1 MTKLW
6 GGRFAGEANPHFY
19 EWQKSLPHDIALLAA
34 DVTGSMAWA
43 KALVDAGVLKAKDGR
58 KITDALAEIF
68 VEASEADAPFE
79 GADAEDVHS
88 LVETELGRRVGD
100 LAKRLHTGRS
110 RNDQVATDLKLYLRE
125 LLDLLD
131 ERLRDLM
138 IALVDLAD
146 TNADLPLPGYTHMQ
160 RAQPITAGHHA
171 LAYVQMFAR
180 DRSRIDDMLARMDTC
195 PLGSGALAGT
205 AFPVDRDMIA
215 RDLGFISATRNSLDA
230 VSDRDHLAEALFACS
245 LIGVHLSRLAE
256 DWIFFATHEAG
267 FLELSDAIATGSSL
281 MPQKK
286 NPDGFELL
294 RGKSGR
300 AIGELTGFL
309 STLKGLP
316 LAYDR
321 DLQEDKQALLLGVP
335 PMVEQVE
342 IAELLVRNV
351 RYRPERCRE
360 AAESGGMNA
369 TDLADLL
376 VKTGV
381 AFRTAHERAGTVV
394 RAALEHGCEI
404 QALPKKVLADLVPE
418 LDGLDLARELSV
430 EAVLARRDVVGGTAP
445 ERVREEVDIWKRAF
459 VAELEELAEL
469 EGYAGLGDIEDAD
482 EDDNR

>member
-6 GGRFAGEANPHFY
+6 GGRFAGESDPRFF
-19 EWQKSLPHDIALLAA
+19 EWQKSLPHDVALLAA
-34 DVTGSMAWA
+34 DITGSMAWA
-43 KALVDAGVLKAKDGR
+43 KALVDAGVLKPNEGR
-58 KITDALAEIF
+58 RITDALAEIF
-68 VEASEADAPFE
+68 EEADE
-79 GADAEDVHS
+79 VDSKLVDSDAEDVHS

-110 RNDQVATDLKLYLRE
+110 RTDQVATDLKLFLRE
-125 LLDLLD
+125 LLVVLD

-146 TNADLPLPGYTHMQ
+146 ANSDLAIPGYTHMQ

-171 LAYVQMFAR
+171 LAYVQMLSR
-180 DRSRIDDMLARMDTC
+180 DRDRVGDTIARMDSC

-205 AFPVDRDMIA
+205 AFPVDREEIA
-215 RDLGFISATRNSLDA
+215 RDLGFAMPTRNSLDA
-230 VSDRDHLAEALFACS
+230 VSDRDHLAEALFTCS
-245 LIGVHLSRLAE
+245 LISVHLSRLAE
-256 DWIFFATHEAG
+256 DWIFFSSHEAG

-309 STLKGLP
+309 ATLKGLP
-316 LAYDR
+316 MAYDR

-335 PMVEQVE
+335 PIIEQVE
-342 IAELLVRNV
+342 IATLLVRNV
-351 RYRPERCRE
+351 RYRADRCRA
-360 AAESGGMNA
+360 AAEQGGMNA

-404 QALPKKVLADLVPE
+404 QALPRGVLADLVPE
-418 LDGLDLARELSV
+418 LDGLDLTHELSV
-430 EAVLARRDVVGGTAP
+430 EAVLARRDVIGGTAP
-445 ERVREEVDIWKRAF
+445 SRVREEVDAWKQAF
-459 VAELEELAEL
+459 VEELEAL
-469 EGYAGLGDIEDAD
+469 DAADDLDDD
-482 EDDNR
+482 EDKVL

>member
-1 MTKLW
+1 VTKLW
-6 GGRFAGEANPHFY
+6 GGRFEGAPDPAFF
-19 EWQKSLPHDIALLAA
+19 EWQKSLPFDIALLGA
-34 DVTGSMAWA
+34 DVTGSLAWT
-43 KALVDAGVLKAKDGR
+43 KALAGAGVIDAKEAQRIGEALT
-58 KITDALAEIF
+58 KI
-68 VEASEADAPFE
+68 FE
-79 GADAEDVHS
+79 RSQESPDPYPDSDAEDVHS
-88 LVETELGRRVGD
+88 LVETELGKRIGD

-125 LLDLLD
+125 LLGLLD
-131 ERLRDLM
+131 DRLRDLM
-138 IALVDLAD
+138 VALVDLAE

-171 LAYVQMFAR
+171 LAYVEMFDR
-180 DRSRIDDMLARMDTC
+180 DRGRVMDAMMRAGTC

-205 AFPVDRDMIA
+205 AFPVDREEIA
-215 RDLGFISATRNSLDA
+215 RDLGFLEPTRNSLDA

-245 LIGVHLSRLAE
+245 LITVHLSRLAE
-256 DWIFFATHEAG
+256 DWIFFASFEAG

-309 STLKGLP
+309 ATLKGLP

-335 PMVEQVE
+335 PVIEQVE
-342 IAELLVRNV
+342 MAAVLVRNV
-351 RYRPERCRE
+351 RYRPERCRAE
-360 AAESGGMNA
+360 AERGGMNA

-376 VKTGV
+376 VRTRV
-381 AFRTAHERAGTVV
+381 PFRTAHERAGAVV
-394 RAALEHGCEI
+394 RAALQHGCEI
-404 QALPKKVLADLVPE
+404 QALPKSLIADLLPE

-430 EAVLARRDVVGGTAP
+430 DAVLARRDVLGGTAP
-445 ERVREEVDIWKRAF
+445 ECVKAEVERWKEAF
-459 VAELEELAEL
+459 VAEL
-469 EGYAGLGDIEDAD
+469 D
-482 EDDNR
+482 EDDDGFEDDEEKDDAR

>member
-1 MTKLW
+1 VTKLW
-6 GGRFAGEANPHFY
+6 GGRFAGAANPHFF
-19 EWQKSLPHDIALLAA
+19 EWQKSLPHDIALLGA
-34 DVTGSMAWA
+34 DITGSMAWA
-43 KALVDAGVLKAKDGR
+43 KALVDAGVLKAKEGR
-58 KITDALAEIF
+58 TITDALAQIF
-68 VEASEADAPFE
+68 EEYADADAPFE

-110 RNDQVATDLKLYLRE
+110 RNDQVATDLKLFLRE
-125 LLDLLD
+125 ILRVLD

-146 TNADLPLPGYTHMQ
+146 ENADLPLPGYTHMQ

-180 DRSRIDDMLARMDTC
+180 DRSRVDDILGRMDSC

-205 AFPVDRDMIA
+205 AFPVDRDEIA
-215 RDLGFISATRNSLDA
+215 RDLGFIAATRNSLDA

-245 LIGVHLSRLAE
+245 LITVHLSRLAE
-256 DWIFFATHEAG
+256 DWIFFSTHEAG

-309 STLKGLP
+309 ATLKGLP

-335 PMVEQVE
+335 PVIEQVE
-342 IAELLVRNV
+342 IAELLVKNV
-351 RYRPERCRE
+351 RYRADRCRE

-381 AFRTAHERAGTVV
+381 AFRTAHERAGSVV
-394 RAALEHGCEI
+394 RVAIDHGCEI
-404 QALPKKVLADLVPE
+404 QALPKRVLADLVPE

-430 EAVLARRDVVGGTAP
+430 DAVLARRDVVGGTAP
-445 ERVREEVDIWKRAF
+445 ERVREEVELWKRAF
-459 VAELEELAEL
+459 VAELEEIAEL
-469 EGYAGLGDIEDAD
+469 DGLEGGDAD
-482 EDDNR
+482 EDDDENQDR

>member
-1 MTKLW
+1 MSKLW
-6 GGRFAGEANPHFY
+6 GGRFAGESDPRFF
-19 EWQKSLPHDIALLAA
+19 EWQKSLQHDVALIGA

-43 KALVDAGVLKAKDGR
+43 KALTDARVLKRAEGQ
-58 KITDALAEIF
+58 KINDALGEMLQQTL
-68 VEASEADAPFE
+68 ADEFPFD

-88 LVETELGRRVGD
+88 LVETELQKRVGD

-110 RNDQVATDLKLYLRE
+110 RNDQVATDLKLFLRE
-125 LLDLLD
+125 WLDVLD

-138 IALVDLAD
+138 VALVDLAD
-146 TNADLPLPGYTHMQ
+146 RTADLPMPGYTHVQ

-171 LAYVQMFAR
+171 LAYVQMFER
-180 DRSRIDDMLARMDTC
+180 DRGRVQDASLRLNVC

-205 AFPVDRDMIA
+205 AFPVDRERIA
-215 RDLGFISATRNSLDA
+215 ADLGFAAATRNSLDA

-256 DWIFFATHEAG
+256 DWIFFASHEAG

-309 STLKGLP
+309 ATLKGLP
-316 LAYDR
+316 MAYDR
-321 DLQEDKQALLLGVP
+321 DLQEDKQALLLGIP

-342 IAELLVRNV
+342 IATLLVMNV
-351 RYRPERCRE
+351 RYRADRCRA
-360 AAESGGMNA
+360 AAEKGGMNA

-376 VKTGV
+376 VKQNV
-381 AFRTAHERAGTVV
+381 PFRTAHERAGAVV

-404 QALPKKVLADLVPE
+404 QELPKPLLADLVPE
-418 LDGLDLARELSV
+418 LAGLDLARELSV
-430 EAVLARRDVVGGTAP
+430 DAVLARRDVIGGTAP
-445 ERVREEVDIWKRAF
+445 VRVRAEVEEWKSAF
-459 VAELEELAEL
+459 VEEMEALEDET
-469 EGYAGLGDIEDAD
+469 D
-482 EDDNR
+482 EDDDR